1 MAQSHPEGARKRQ
14 NVLAKETF
22 KRDPTGKW
30 QLDLEKP
37 FFKEA
42 QIQFKKDSKKDGQ
55 TAKPVLVWAQM
66 FGGGPLS

>member
-1 MAQSHPEGARKRQ
+1 
-14 NVLAKETF
+14 VLAKETF
-22 KRDPTGKW
+22 RKDANGQWT
-30 QLDLEKP
+30 LDLDKP

-42 QIQFKKDSKKDGQ
+42 QVQFKKEAKTDGQ